1 MCMCNCDSLL
11 SLYKYADSKNID
23 VYYYP
28 MRSVASFSLP
38 DETIAMDT
46 EKFETHADEA
56 VHLAHELGHI
66 ETGSFYTISS
76 KFALRAKCEARA
88 DAWAIKRLIP
98 CDDLKKAVKSGLC
111 DYWDL
116 AEHFNVTESF
126 VKKAVI
132 YYKRKGLI

>member
-1 MCMCNCDSLL
+1 MFITIQCVPLLPFHSPMKRSQWIQKNLKPTQTKLSIWHMSLDTL
-11 SLYKYADSKNID
+11 KQAAFTPYLQN
-23 VYYYP
+23 
-28 MRSVASFSLP
+28 LP
-38 DETIAMDT
+38 
-46 EKFETHADEA
+46 
-56 VHLAHELGHI
+56 
-66 ETGSFYTISS
+66 S
-76 KFALRAKCEARA
+76 EARA